1 MFIFINAFVIG
12 FLLHL
17 NQFGC
22 IDLCDVIFV
31 LRFCYWVSAL
41 SMMIYLL
48 RFIINLKKSAAYCL
62 GCGLVI
68 IRSGRDNVSKVQL

>member
-31 LRFCYWVSAL
+31 LLRFCYWVSAL
-41 SMMIYLL
+41 SMMINVL
-48 RFIINLKKSAAYCL
+48 RFILMLMMMIEGIK
-62 GCGLVI
+62 
-68 IRSGRDNVSKVQL
+68 VSLARFNFKNMNKTIL